1 MKRLFRVVCAVFA
14 AAALSMGV
22 TAAAVN
28 DVVDMSNSTH
38 GYVTVNYSSSA
49 RLKVGIQYNGGKT
62 VFYDCPSGKDASFSL
77 DKGNGKYTVTLY
89 RNVSGTSYQQVE
101 SKSMNVTVKDSYA
114 PYLVSTSEVQFSKGD
129 TVSAKAAELC
139 KNAKTDEAKVIAI
152 YNYMASRYT
161 CLLYTSRAPGEL
173 QSELAEMDECMPHYY
188 KITGNHGQGAET
200 IMRAE
205 AAFLQGRLTDAH
217 IELESACA
225 RIQDN
230 GQANMALC
238 CDFLAWRL
246 SLFAEMKYH
255 CTLAE
260 RHAELLRQ
268 HNASWLNL
276 WNAIAAYYYALL
288 GKTDKIPEVF
298 RAHRLS
304 TVHTLAPGKPCLL
317 YTS

>member
-1 MKRLFRVVCAVFA
+1 MKRLFRIACAVFA

-22 TAAAVN
+22 TAAAAN

-139 KNAKTDEAKVIAI
+139 RNAKTDEAKVIAI
-152 YNYMASRYT
+152 YNYMSYFSSTKINSIIRLIIYYNSSPYNNKLANEI
-161 CLLYTSRAPGEL
+161 TSG
-173 QSELAEMDECMPHYY
+173 
-188 KITGNHGQGAET
+188 KITKYIPDT
-200 IMRAE
+200 
-205 AAFLQGRLTDAH
+205 AATLKGTTG
-217 IELESACA
+217 ICY
-225 RIQDN
+225 
-230 GQANMALC
+230 
-238 CDFLAWRL
+238 DFS
-246 SLFAEMKYH
+246 SLFAAMCRSQGIPCALTKGYAGSSYH
-255 CTLAE
+255 AWNKVNLNGKWYQIDLTYAVTRSVKNAKTL
-260 RHAELLRQ
+260 HDCVSPL
-268 HNASWLNL
+268 
-276 WNAIAAYYYALL
+276 
-288 GKTDKIPEVF
+288 T
-298 RAHRLS
+298 
-304 TVHTLAPGKPCLL
+304 
-317 YTS
+317 YTSTSDALAVAAA

>member
-1 MKRLFRVVCAVFA
+1 MKRLFRIACAVFA
-14 AAALSMGV
+14 AVALSMGV

-161 CLLYTSRAPGEL
+161 YRYTYDNK
-173 QSELAEMDECMPHYY
+173 LANEITSG
-188 KITGNHGQGAET
+188 KITKYIPDT
-200 IMRAE
+200 
-205 AAFLQGRLTDAH
+205 AATLKGTTG
-217 IELESACA
+217 ICY
-225 RIQDN
+225 
-230 GQANMALC
+230 
-238 CDFLAWRL
+238 DFS
-246 SLFAEMKYH
+246 SLFAAMCRSQGIPCALTKGYAGSSYH
-255 CTLAE
+255 AWNKVNLNGKWYQIDLTYAVTRSVKNAKTLHDCVSPLTYTNTSDA
-260 RHAELLRQ
+260 LVV
-268 HNASWLNL
+268 
-276 WNAIAAYYYALL
+276 AAA
-288 GKTDKIPEVF
+288 
-298 RAHRLS
+298 
-304 TVHTLAPGKPCLL
+304 
-317 YTS
+317 